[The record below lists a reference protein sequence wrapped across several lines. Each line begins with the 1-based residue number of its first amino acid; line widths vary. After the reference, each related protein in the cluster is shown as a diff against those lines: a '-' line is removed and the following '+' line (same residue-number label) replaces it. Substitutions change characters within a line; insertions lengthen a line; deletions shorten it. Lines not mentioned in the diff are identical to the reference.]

1 MGELVTANFDQIWLN
16 QGLIAFILLLE
27 ACCEEILLRIL
38 LLILLWA
45 IALFKFTF
53 ISPALAA
60 ETSNGAKI
68 FEANCASC
76 HIGGGNI
83 LISQKTL
90 KKEALSKYLENYDN
104 DSIEAIIH
112 QVQNGKNAMPAFKDK
127 LSPEEILEVT
137 AYVFQNAEQGW

>member
-1 MGELVTANFDQIWLN
+1 M
-16 QGLIAFILLLE
+16 
-27 ACCEEILLRIL
+27 RIF
-38 LLILLWA
+38 LLILLLA
-45 IALFKFTF
+45 IALFKLTF
-53 ISPALAA
+53 IRPALAA
-60 ETSNGAKI
+60 EISNGAKI

-83 LISQKTL
+83 LITEKTL
-90 KKEALSKYLENYDN
+90 KKEALSKYLKDYDS

-127 LSPEEILEVT
+127 LTSQEILDLA

>member
-1 MGELVTANFDQIWLN
+1 M
-16 QGLIAFILLLE
+16 
-27 ACCEEILLRIL
+27 RIL
-38 LLILLWA
+38 LLILLSA
-45 IALFKFTF
+45 IALFKLTF

-68 FEANCASC
+68 FDANCASC

-90 KKEALSKYLENYDN
+90 KKEALSKYLENYDG

-127 LSPEEILEVT
+127 LSPQEILEVA
-137 AYVFQNAEQGW
+137 AYVFQNAEQGWER

>member
-1 MGELVTANFDQIWLN
+1 M
-16 QGLIAFILLLE
+16 LE
-27 ACCEEILLRIL
+27 ACYEEILLKIL
-38 LLILLWA
+38 LLILLLA
-45 IALFKFTF
+45 IALFKLTF

-90 KKEALSKYLENYDN
+90 KKEALSKYLENYDR
-104 DSIEAIIH
+104 DSIQAIIH
-112 QVQNGKNAMPAFKDK
+112 QVQNGKNAMPAFKSK
-127 LSPEEILEVT
+127 LSPDEILEVA

>member
-1 MGELVTANFDQIWLN
+1 M
-16 QGLIAFILLLE
+16 
-27 ACCEEILLRIL
+27 RIL
-38 LLILLWA
+38 LLILLLA
-45 IALFKFTF
+45 IALFKLTF

-83 LISQKTL
+83 LIIQKTL
-90 KKEALSKYLENYDN
+90 KKEALSKYLENYDR

-112 QVQNGKNAMPAFKDK
+112 QVQNGKNAMPAFKAK
-127 LSPEEILEVT
+127 LSAEEILEVA
-137 AYVFQNAEQGW
+137 AYVFQNAEEGW

>member
-1 MGELVTANFDQIWLN
+1 
-16 QGLIAFILLLE
+16 LLE
-27 ACCEEILLRIL
+27 ACCEEILLKIL
-38 LLILLWA
+38 LLILLSA
-45 IALFKFTF
+45 IAIFKLTF

-83 LISQKTL
+83 LINQKTL
-90 KKEALSKYLENYDN
+90 KKEALSKYLENYDT
-104 DSIEAIIH
+104 DSIQAIIH
-112 QVQNGKNAMPAFKDK
+112 QVQNGKNAMPAFKSK
-127 LSPEEILEVT
+127 LSSEEILEVA

>member
-1 MGELVTANFDQIWLN
+1 M
-16 QGLIAFILLLE
+16 
-27 ACCEEILLRIL
+27 RIL
-38 LLILLWA
+38 LLILLSA
-45 IALFKFTF
+45 IALFKLTF

-68 FEANCASC
+68 FDANCASC

-90 KKEALSKYLENYDN
+90 KKEALSKYLKNYDG

-127 LSPEEILEVT
+127 LSPQEILEVA
-137 AYVFQNAEQGW
+137 AYVFQNAEQGWER

>member
-1 MGELVTANFDQIWLN
+1 M
-16 QGLIAFILLLE
+16 
-27 ACCEEILLRIL
+27 RIL
-38 LLILLWA
+38 LLILMIA
-45 IALFKFTF
+45 IALFKLTF

-60 ETSNGAKI
+60 ETSNGAKT

-90 KKEALSKYLENYDN
+90 KKEALSKYLENYDS

-112 QVQNGKNAMPAFKDK
+112 QVQNGKNAMPAFKEK
-127 LSPEEILEVT
+127 LSAEEILEVA

>member
-1 MGELVTANFDQIWLN
+1 M
-16 QGLIAFILLLE
+16 
-27 ACCEEILLRIL
+27 RIL
-38 LLILLWA
+38 LLILMSA
-45 IALFKFTF
+45 IAIFKLTF

-83 LISQKTL
+83 LIIQKTL
-90 KKEALSKYLENYDN
+90 KKEALSKYLENYDS
-104 DSIEAIIH
+104 DSIQAIIH

-127 LSPEEILEVT
+127 LSTEDILEVA
-137 AYVFQNAEQGW
+137 AYVFKNAEQGW